1 MAGNAPTFNRVRLY
15 SHKWTNYPT
24 DAKQTPCGA
33 FLRERRRQERKS
45 ARGTDNNRRPFFYL
59 TLKPRKNDY
68 KSMRVIDDATFAE
81 LIKMLADDPKVKL
94 FQKLV
99 LAPKAE
105 PGEQP
110 DEITQSE
117 VKENG
122 IQ

>member
-1 MAGNAPTFNRVRLY
+1 
-15 SHKWTNYPT
+15 
-24 DAKQTPCGA
+24 
-33 FLRERRRQERKS
+33 
-45 ARGTDNNRRPFFYL
+45 
-59 TLKPRKNDY
+59 
-68 KSMRVIDDATFAE
+68 MRVIDDATFAE

-99 LAPKAE
+99 LASKAE

>member
-1 MAGNAPTFNRVRLY
+1 MARL
-15 SHKWTNYPT
+15 
-24 DAKQTPCGA
+24 
-33 FLRERRRQERKS
+33 
-45 ARGTDNNRRPFFYL
+45 
-59 TLKPRKNDY
+59 
-68 KSMRVIDDATFAE
+68 IDDATFAE
-81 LIKMLADDPKVKL
+81 LIKMLQDEPKVKL

-110 DEITQSE
+110 DEIKTDSE